1 MLLVNERISFLQGI
15 SLRPEH
21 TPRRC
26 WRCLRWWTGHST
38 APSRSMH
45 SLEKRS
51 SSISGMNPHIHTFI
65 HTYIY
70 TYIYTHAHIHTYIHR
85 NVTVSHL
92 WKAHTYIHIH
102 THTHTHAHIHT
113 HTHTHTH
120 IHTHINT
127 HTHTHTNALTFH
139 RYNNHGC
146 ILIWLKVLC
155 FSSHALHSSEKQ
167 LSWVKLHLGPVRL
180 NERGVP
186 GYASWSFEE
195 AKSMRRKPSAEAL
208 QVTIMI

>member
-113 HTHTHTH
+113 HSHTHTH
-120 IHTHINT
+120 SHK
-127 HTHTHTNALTFH
+127 HTHTQMHWHSIDITIMDAYWFDLNISVSPATP
-139 RYNNHGC
+139 C
-146 ILIWLKVLC
+146 IPPRN
-155 FSSHALHSSEKQ
+155 
-167 LSWVKLHLGPVRL
+167 SWVGSSCISAQFGWTSEAYPGMQA
-180 NERGVP
+180 GVSKKRNP
-186 GYASWSFEE
+186 CAENPLRKHCRWQLWS
-195 AKSMRRKPSAEAL
+195 SL
-208 QVTIMI
+208 